1 MNEDFPPENLKL
13 IFIIHSRNS
22 AAAEFQPS
30 LSIVNSPL
38 SIKLGIKFYIKLRS
52 WISIDIQLQLLI
64 YMCLLFVEDSKSE
77 TNIN

>member
-30 LSIVNSPL
+30 
-38 SIKLGIKFYIKLRS
+38 
-52 WISIDIQLQLLI
+52 
-64 YMCLLFVEDSKSE
+64 
-77 TNIN
+77 